1 MRNAGVEGNIIRRS
15 NMCSLMIRGGS
26 QMGGR
31 YDDAL
36 RKKLSGQKKLTQ
48 LWAAALGR
56 NAEEE
61 DMR

>member
-1 MRNAGVEGNIIRRS
+1 
-15 NMCSLMIRGGS
+15 
-26 QMGGR
+26 MGGR